1 MHSETD
7 ARLLRLGTSS
17 FTGKGWEKAFYPPG
31 LQPCDYLS
39 YYATKFDTLE
49 VDATFYGIPSV
60 STVKSWYDKTPA
72 DFLFALKTPQEITH
86 ERVLVDTDS
95 VMTEFLRAC
104 EPLGEK
110 LAVILV
116 QLPYFNRNA
125 FPGPMDFLNRLKPF
139 LEKLPAQP
147 RFALEIR
154 NKYWLGPPLY
164 DLLRNHNI
172 ALALIDHPWMPP
184 PNRWLTN
191 AAAITTDFTYIRW
204 LGDRKAIEEQ
214 TKVWD
219 KTVVDRTGD
228 LQQWVRA
235 CRSFMRRKIH
245 VFIFANNH
253 YSGYAPDTVRQF
265 ENLMEATGQD
275 C

>member
-1 MHSETD
+1 M
-7 ARLLRLGTSS
+7 
-17 FTGKGWEKAFYPPG
+17 
-31 LQPCDYLS
+31 
-39 YYATKFDTLE
+39 
-49 VDATFYGIPSV
+49 
-60 STVKSWYDKTPA
+60 
-72 DFLFALKTPQEITH
+72 PQEVTH
-86 ERVLVDTDS
+86 ERVLVDTHS

-116 QLPYFNRNA
+116 QLPYFSRNA
-125 FPGPMDFLNRLKPF
+125 FPGPMDFLKRLKPF
-139 LEKLPAQP
+139 LEKLPPQP

-154 NKYWLGPPLY
+154 NKYWLGPPLC

-184 PNRWLTN
+184 PSCWLTN

-204 LGDRKAIEEQ
+204 LGDRKAIEER

-219 KTVVDRTGD
+219 KTIVDRTAD

-235 CRSFMRRKIH
+235 CRSFMRRKIR

-265 ENLMEATGQD
+265 EDLMEATGEGR
-275 C
+275 